1 MTTQEKTKRE
11 ILEAMRENR
20 EMRKRAKRKRQIR
33 RRIAAIITLA
43 AIVTVTL
50 GTAYGAS
57 AKEITITEINEFT
70 GVNETRT
77 VKTRSASVEEA
88 LEEHGM
94 DIGEADKLN
103 VPAEKPIVD
112 NDDIVITRG
121 KNVTIKV
128 GEREEV
134 VTVTKADV
142 TDALVEAGYIPG
154 EYDQISM
161 NGDTLADGNVIE
173 LVSVSYE
180 DETVAEKIERGIEYV
195 DDSTLPKGQ
204 EKVIDEGQDGVKETS
219 YKITY
224 RDGEEAEREAVSGDV
239 TVEVKNKVIA
249 RGTAVAT
256 PQPAKA
262 ATQSTA
268 TQSTAASKST
278 VSDSGGTVN
287 GYKYKK
293 KITMTATAYSPVTSE
308 NGGCGLT
315 ATGTT
320 PRYGVAAVDPNVIP
334 LGSRIYVTSADGS
347 WSYGVAS
354 AEDTGGAIKGNR
366 IDLCYDS
373 GAEAFGRRSCVVYI
387 LE

>member
-20 EMRKRAKRKRQIR
+20 EMRKRAIRKRQR
-33 RRIAAIITLA
+33 RRRLAALITLA
-43 AIVTVTL
+43 VIITVAL
-50 GTAYGAS
+50 GTVYSVS
-57 AKEITITEINEFT
+57 AKEIKITEINEFM
-70 GVNETRT
+70 GVNETHI
-77 VKTRSASVEEA
+77 VKTRSANVEEA

-94 DIGEADKLN
+94 DIGETDKLN
-103 VPAEKPIVD
+103 VPAKKPIVD

-161 NGDTLADGNVIE
+161 NGNTLADGDVIE

-180 DETVAEKIERGIEYV
+180 DETVAEKIERGIDYV
-195 DDSTLPKGQ
+195 DDSTLPKGK
-204 EKVIDEGQDGVKETS
+204 EKVIDEGQDGVKEIS
-219 YKITY
+219 YKVTY
-224 RDGEEAEREAVSGDV
+224 RDGAETERETVSEDI

-249 RGTAVAT
+249 RGTAVPT
-256 PQPAKA
+256 PQPTKA
-262 ATQSTA
+262 TAQS
-268 TQSTAASKST
+268 AAGTKST
-278 VSDSGGTVN
+278 VSDSSGTVN

-293 KITMTATAYSPVTSE
+293 KITMTATAYSPVASE
-308 NGGCGLT
+308 NGGYALT
-315 ATGTT
+315 ASGTM
-320 PRYGVAAVDPNVIP
+320 PGYGVAAVDPNVIP
-334 LGSRIYVTSADGS
+334 LGSKIYVTSADGS

-373 GAEAFGRRSCVVYI
+373 GASAFGRRSCVVYV